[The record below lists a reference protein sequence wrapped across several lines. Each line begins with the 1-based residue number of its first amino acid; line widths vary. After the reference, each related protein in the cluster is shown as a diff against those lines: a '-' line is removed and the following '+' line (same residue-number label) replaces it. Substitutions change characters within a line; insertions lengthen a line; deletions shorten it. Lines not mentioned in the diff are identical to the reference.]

1 MPRTAAEFRAQL
13 DKLLSAASKLEFVAV
28 EVNAGKL
35 HRMVGGY
42 PGPTHRMPM
51 CCEAM
56 RSRMTKADA
65 IVTQPPRGN
74 GASLTVRYRLPRSG
88 L

>member
-1 MPRTAAEFRAQL
+1 MSQTAAEFRAQL
-13 DKLLSAASKLEFVAV
+13 DKLLSAASSLGFVAV

-35 HRMVGGY
+35 HRKVGGY
-42 PGPTHRMPM
+42 PGPTHSMPM
-51 CCEAM
+51 CCEVM
-56 RSRMTKADA
+56 RKRMTKADA

-74 GASLTVRYRLPRSG
+74 GASLTVRYQLPRSG

>member
-1 MPRTAAEFRAQL
+1 MSQTAAEFRTQL
-13 DKLLSAASKLEFVAV
+13 DKLLSAASSLGFVAV

-35 HRMVGGY
+35 HRTVGGY

-56 RSRMTKADA
+56 RSRMTKADV
-65 IVTQPPRGN
+65 IVAQPPRGN
-74 GASLTVRYRLPRSG
+74 GASLTVRHRLPRSG

>member
-1 MPRTAAEFRAQL
+1 MPRTAAQFRARL
-13 DKLLSAASKLEFVAV
+13 DKLLSSGSRLGFVAV

-42 PGPTHRMPM
+42 PGPAHNMPM
-51 CCEAM
+51 CCDVM
-56 RSRMTKADA
+56 RQRMTSSDT

-74 GASLTVRYRLPRSG
+74 GASLTVRYRLPRNRP
-88 L
+88 